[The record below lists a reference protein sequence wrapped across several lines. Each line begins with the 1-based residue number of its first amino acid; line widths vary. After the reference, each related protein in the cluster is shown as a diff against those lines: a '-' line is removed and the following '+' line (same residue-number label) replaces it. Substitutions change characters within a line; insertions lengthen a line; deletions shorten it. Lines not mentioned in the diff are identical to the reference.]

1 MRKMRTTIDIPEDL
15 LRLAKAE
22 AALRGLRLKDI
33 VRDALQ
39 CLLSE
44 AGHSLEPPA
53 PEALEEQ
60 VLAADCVFPLV
71 SGATGPVMRDLLGGG
86 AQRFLDEEDGERA
99 SHSR

>member
-1 MRKMRTTIDIPEDL
+1 MPEMRTTIDIPEDL

-39 CLLSE
+39 RLLSE
-44 AGHSLEPPA
+44 AGHTLDPPA
-53 PEALEEQ
+53 AGALDRQ
-60 VLAADCVFPLV
+60 VLADDCVFPIV
-71 SGATGPVMRDLLGGG
+71 TGATGAVMRDLHGDA

-99 SHSR
+99 SRSR